1 MAGQHTTHATRLK
14 VTTLTQEQLTSFIL
28 NLPPREGNQVRGDD
42 PDILLTGW
50 RLIAQV
56 IFTNGLNNRG
66 CVTLANPK
74 TSEAKTSPDDMFWEE
89 QWDGTVAHIQDL
101 HKRMQGEAAAF
112 IGQPQL
118 SLAGTMIP
126 AGGMGYRVISLERLW
141 ETEAG
146 YMEPA
151 NMVAVVPALV
161 ERIDRT
167 DSEGNINAGYL
178 DWMDALDQARAGQ
191 GGE

>member
-1 MAGQHTTHATRLK
+1 MDYPHTTHATRLK

-28 NLPPREGNQVRGDD
+28 NLPPRDGNQIGGDD

-56 IFTNGLNNRG
+56 IFTNGLNHRD

-74 TSEAKTSPDDMFWEE
+74 TPKTNPDNMFWEE
-89 QWDGTVAHIQDL
+89 PWDGTVAHIQDL
-101 HKRMQGEAAAF
+101 YERMQGEAGAF

-126 AGGMGYRVISLERLW
+126 GGGMGYRVISLERIW
-141 ETEAG
+141 ETEGG
-146 YMEPA
+146 YIEPA
-151 NMVAVVPALV
+151 NMVAVVPTLV

-167 DSEGNINAGYL
+167 DSGNINAGYH
-178 DWMDALDQARAGQ
+178 DWMDALDQAHADQ
-191 GGE
+191 GGSK